1 MKLDEIRKKFLDYFQ
16 RNGHEIVK
24 SSSLIP
30 QGDPTLLFTNAG
42 MNQFKDV
49 FLGVEKRSYNRAA
62 TAQKCFRASG
72 KHNDLENVGRTARH
86 HTFFEMLGNFSFGD
100 YFKRDAIKFAWE
112 FMTVDM
118 ALPKDK
124 LWITVYLDDDEAFD
138 IWKKIPDVSE
148 DRILRMDDKDNFW
161 AMGDTGPCGPCSEI
175 HIDQGADVGCGRE
188 DCGIECE
195 CDRYLELWNL
205 VFMQYNRDETG
216 KMTPLPS
223 PSIDTGLG
231 IERIAAVKQGVYNNY
246 DIDHFQAIIRT
257 ISELTGVK
265 YGEDDHSNVSLRV
278 IADHARAMAFLI
290 GDGILPANEGRG
302 YVLRRVMRR
311 AGRHA
316 KMLGKN
322 GPMLF
327 KVANTVGDLM
337 GEAYPELIDKRT
349 FIAEVIK
356 KEEERFLETLDS
368 GLKILQEEIRKIK
381 SHGDKE
387 AMISGEVAFKL
398 YDTYGFPLDLTQNI
412 AEEEGLSVDHQGF
425 EESMQKQRERAR
437 EHWKGSGEKTVDEV
451 YKNIKTDH
459 GETDFKG
466 YEALTESGRVIA
478 LIVDGKPVEEV
489 SEKGRKFELIADKT
503 PFYGESGGQV
513 GDRGSVEADDAY
525 ATVHDTTRPIENLFV
540 HHCELEKGSIRSGGT
555 VSLQVDAD
563 RRKDTARNHS
573 ATHLLQAALRK
584 VVGDHVH
591 QKGSLVTPDRLR
603 FDLTHFNPVTRDE
616 VRKLEDQVNQWVR
629 ENYPLDIQILSHKEA
644 LQRGATA
651 LFGEKYGETVR
662 MIEIGGFS
670 RELCGGTHTAMTG
683 DVGLFKIIS
692 ETGVSA
698 GVRRIEAVTG
708 RAALAELHRM
718 EDIIQNTAEALRSE
732 PADIED
738 RVGRLQE
745 EIKNLKKEIKTERE
759 RKLKSSDTDILDQVK
774 NINGMKVL
782 AAEVEVAGPKELRT
796 LGDELKNRMKSGVA
810 VIGARAQ
817 NKAHLLAVVTDDL
830 TDKIKAGDLV
840 KEIAPLVGGKG
851 GGRPDFAQAG
861 GPDADNLKKALE
873 RAEEMISEKA

>member
-30 QGDPTLLFTNAG
+30 EGDPTLLFTNAG

-100 YFKRDAIKFAWE
+100 YFKREAIRFAWE

-118 ALPKDK
+118 ALPKEK
-124 LWITVYLDDDEAFD
+124 LWITVYQDDDEAFEL
-138 IWKKIPDVSE
+138 WQELPDVSA
-148 DRILRMDDKDNFW
+148 DRILRMDEKENFW

-175 HIDQGADVGCGRE
+175 HIDQGEHIGCGRE

-205 VFMQYNRDETG
+205 VFMEYNRDEAG
-216 KMTPLPS
+216 KMTPLPR

-246 DIDHFQAIIRT
+246 DIDHFQNIIRAIT
-257 ISELTGVK
+257 DITGTE
-265 YGEDDHSNVSLRV
+265 YGRGPHSDVSLRV
-278 IADHARAMAFLI
+278 IADHARSMAFLI

-322 GPMLF
+322 EPMLY
-327 KVANTVGDLM
+327 KVANTVADLM
-337 GEAYPELIDKRT
+337 GEAYPELLDKRT
-349 FIAEVIK
+349 FITEVIK
-356 KEEERFLETLDS
+356 KEEERFLETLDA
-368 GLKILQEEIRKIK
+368 GLKILQEEIHKIK
-381 SHGDKE
+381 SSGKQTG
-387 AMISGEVAFKL
+387 MISGELAFKL
-398 YDTYGFPLDLTQNI
+398 YDTYGFPPDLTRNI
-412 AEEEGLSVDHQGF
+412 AEEEGLEVDHAGF
-425 EESMQKQRERAR
+425 EGSMEKQRERAR

-451 YKNIKTDH
+451 YKKIKTDH
-459 GETDFKG
+459 GETDFRG
-466 YEALTESGRVIA
+466 YDTLADSGRVLA
-478 LIVDGKPVEEV
+478 LIADGEPAERV
-489 SEKGRKFELIADKT
+489 SEPGTKFELITEQT

-513 GDRGSVEADDAY
+513 GDRGKIETSDAL
-525 ATVHDTTRPIENLFV
+525 ARVRDTTRPIENLFV
-540 HHCELEKGSIRSGGT
+540 HHCELEKGGIETGET
-555 VSLQVDAD
+555 VSLNVDAD
-563 RRKDTARNHS
+563 RRKDIARNHS
-573 ATHLLQAALRK
+573 ATHLLQAALRE
-584 VVGDHVH
+584 VIGDHVH

-616 VRKLEDQVNQWVR
+616 LRKLEDRVNQWVR
-629 ENYPLDIQILSHKEA
+629 ENHPLHVLIVSHKEA

-670 RELCGGTHTAMTG
+670 RELCGGTHTSMTG
-683 DVGLFKIIS
+683 DVGLFKIMS

-708 RAALAELHRM
+708 RAAVDELHHL
-718 EDIIQNTAEALRSE
+718 EDRILKTAEYLRSD
-732 PADIED
+732 PAEIED
-738 RVGRLQE
+738 RVQKLQE
-745 EIKNLKKEIKTERE
+745 EIKGLKKELKAERE
-759 RKLKSSDTDILDQVK
+759 RKLKSSDADILEGVK
-774 NINGMKVL
+774 QINGMKVL
-782 AAEVEVAGPKELRT
+782 ATEVEVAGPKELRM
-796 LGDELKNRMKSGVA
+796 LGDELKNRLKSGVA
-810 VIGARAQ
+810 VIGTRAG

-830 TDKIKAGDLV
+830 TDKVKAGDLV

-861 GPDADNLKKALE
+861 GPEPENLAKALA
-873 RAEEMISEKA
+873 RAEEMISGKT

>member
-100 YFKRDAIKFAWE
+100 YFKQDAIRFAWE

-138 IWKKIPDVSE
+138 IWKEIPDVAE

-161 AMGDTGPCGPCSEI
+161 TMGDTGPCGPCSEI
-175 HIDQGADVGCGRE
+175 HIDQGEDVGCGRE

-246 DIDHFQAIIRT
+246 DIDHFQTIIRT
-257 ISELTGVK
+257 ISDLTGVK
-265 YGEDDHSNVSLRV
+265 YGQDDHSDVSLRV

-322 GPMLF
+322 EPMLF

-337 GEAYPELIDKRT
+337 GEAYPELLDKRT
-349 FIAEVIK
+349 FITEVINN
-356 KEEERFLETLDS
+356 EEERFLETLDS

-381 SHGDKE
+381 SSKDRKS
-387 AMISGEVAFKL
+387 MISGEVAFKL
-398 YDTYGFPLDLTQNI
+398 YDTYGFPVDLTQNI

-425 EESMQKQRERAR
+425 QEAMQKQRERAR

-451 YKNIKTDH
+451 YKNIKIDH

-466 YEALTESGRVIA
+466 YETLTESARVIA

-489 SEKGRKFELIADKT
+489 SEQGQKFEIVTDKT

-513 GDRGSVEADDAY
+513 GDRGRIEADDAS
-525 ATVHDTTRPIENLFV
+525 ATVNDTTRPIEDLFV
-540 HHCELEKGSIRSGGT
+540 HHCELEKGSIRTGET

-573 ATHLLQAALRK
+573 ATHLLQAALRQ

-603 FDLTHFNPVTRDE
+603 FDLTHFNPVTKE
-616 VRKLEDQVNQWVR
+616 EIRKLEDRVNQWVR
-629 ENYPLDIQILSHKEA
+629 ENYPLHIQILSHKEA
-644 LQRGATA
+644 LHKGATA

-662 MIEIGGFS
+662 MIEIGEFS

-683 DVGLFKIIS
+683 DVGLFKIMS

-698 GVRRIEAVTG
+698 GVRRIEAMTG
-708 RAALAELHRM
+708 RAALEELHRM
-718 EDIIQNTAEALRSE
+718 EDMILNTAEALRSE

-738 RVGRLQE
+738 RVVRLQE
-745 EIKNLKKEIKTERE
+745 EIKNLKKEWKAERE

-774 NINGMKVL
+774 NINGIKVL
-782 AAEVEVAGPKELRT
+782 AAEVEVANPKELRT

-830 TDKIKAGDLV
+830 TDRIKAGDLV

-861 GPDADNLKKALE
+861 GPDPDNLKKALQ